1 MGLLDDVK
9 DFASKHKSEKDGDV
23 IDQAEKYIGEER
35 LGQIKKKVGEENFDK
50 YEHKPRTS
58 WTVRRRTTRRRR
70 RRRNRR
76 GRSLLGLVSSATTY
90 LNII

>member
-9 DFASKHKSEKDGDV
+9 DFASKHKSEKDGDL

-50 YEHKPRTS
+50 YEHQAKDFLDG
-58 WTVRRRTTRRRR
+58 
-70 RRRNRR
+70 NKEDDKKEEEKKE
-76 GRSLLGLVSSATTY
+76 
-90 LNII
+90 